1 MVLVSNRMKDSAPLS
16 AEQYL
21 DLLLGPQESSPAFA
35 SEHARRQAWRES
47 RAVLQALVDPGAR
60 PSAWWDYDAPEPAG
74 PRETVPAYLARLGLL
89 SEVDAKPNRA
99 RRETHSRRTEMR
111 EECWNARRTG

>member
-1 MVLVSNRMKDSAPLS
+1 MKDSAPLS

-35 SEHARRQAWRES
+35 SEHARRQAWRQS
-47 RAVLQALVDPGAR
+47 RAVLQALVDPGGR

-74 PRETVPAYLARLGLL
+74 PRESAPEYLARLGLL
-89 SEVDAKPNRA
+89 SESDSYPGTA
-99 RRETHSRRTEMR
+99 RETRETHNRHTEMG

>member
-1 MVLVSNRMKDSAPLS
+1 MKDSAPLS

-35 SEHARRQAWRES
+35 SEHARRQAWREAM
-47 RAVLQALVDPGAR
+47 AVLQPLVDPGAR

-74 PRETVPAYLARLGLL
+74 PRESAPEYLARLGLL
-89 SEVDAKPNRA
+89 SAEEATPNRA
-99 RRETHSRRTEMR
+99 RRETHSRRTEMWA
-111 EECWNARRTG
+111 ECWNARRTG